1 LALPQWELI
10 LRLLAAAVFGSVI
23 GFERER
29 AVRAAGLR
37 THMLVCVGSCL
48 VMVVSA
54 YGFSSV
60 LSEHVV
66 LDPSRVAA
74 QVVSGIGFL
83 GAGSIILRKES
94 VRGLTTAASIWATAA
109 IGLAA
114 GGGLYTAAVAS
125 TAIILLILAGLKPI
139 ETRYDASRRSFELHL
154 RARRGEASIPAI
166 EKALARRPARVKQ
179 LVIERDEQA
188 EADDLTLILTRV
200 APQEKAEI
208 RRIVEQLPFIIP
220 MEEGEPQG

>member
-1 LALPQWELI
+1 MLSNLELVGRLAG
-10 LRLLAAAVFGSVI
+10 AAVLGSAI

-29 AVRAAGLR
+29 AARAAGLR

-48 VMVVSA
+48 VMIVSA
-54 YGFSSV
+54 YGFNSV

-83 GAGSIILRKES
+83 GAGAIILRKDL
-94 VRGLTTAASIWATAA
+94 VRGLTTAASVWATAA
-109 IGLAA
+109 IGLASGA
-114 GGGLYTAAVAS
+114 GLYVAAAAS
-125 TAIILLILAGLKPI
+125 TVIILVILAGLKPI
-139 ETRYDASRRSFELHL
+139 EARYDAARRSFELHL

-179 LVIERDEQA
+179 LIVERDEQA
-188 EADDLTLILTRV
+188 DADDLTLILTRV
-200 APQEKAEI
+200 APQEKAAI
-208 RRIVEQLPFIIP
+208 CRIVEALPFILAVADR
-220 MEEGEPQG
+220 GA

>member
-1 LALPQWELI
+1 MLSNLELVGRLAGAA
-10 LRLLAAAVFGSVI
+10 LLGSAI

-29 AVRAAGLR
+29 AARAAGLR

-48 VMVVSA
+48 VMIVSA

-60 LSEHVV
+60 LGDHVV

-83 GAGSIILRKES
+83 GAGAIILRKDS
-94 VRGLTTAASIWATAA
+94 VRGLTTAASIWATAG

-114 GGGLYTAAVAS
+114 GGGLYVAAAAS
-125 TAIILLILAGLKPI
+125 TVIILVILAGLKPI
-139 ETRYDASRRSFELHL
+139 EARYDASRRSFELHL

-179 LVIERDEQA
+179 LIVEREENAD
-188 EADDLTLILTRV
+188 ADDLTLILTRV
-200 APQEKAEI
+200 APQEKADI
-208 RRIVEQLPFIIP
+208 RRLVEQLPFILAVADRDA
-220 MEEGEPQG
+220 